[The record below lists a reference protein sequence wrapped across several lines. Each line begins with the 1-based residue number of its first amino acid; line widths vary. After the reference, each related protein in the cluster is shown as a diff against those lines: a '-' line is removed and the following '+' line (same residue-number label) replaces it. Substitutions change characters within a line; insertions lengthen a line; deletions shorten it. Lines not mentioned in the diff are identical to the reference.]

1 MNDKKFGIEIEFI
14 CPVKR
19 STIFQKLV
27 AKGIKVVSSDNYA
40 SNYHQKNNDYSNWM
54 LASDS
59 SVRESGND
67 GHELTSPPLI
77 GEEGMRQLKIVL
89 EVLSSFKA
97 KINRTCGLH
106 VHHEVDRLMDRN
118 SLAKMFVKYQ
128 SALYAVIS
136 KNRESNH
143 YCKPLP
149 ENFFKIANPN
159 GDRGQR
165 YYGLNFLPVD
175 KGHIEFRLHHGSIC
189 YAEIRNWVILTQR
202 LVEVSQKPV
211 TRDEIK
217 VKIIEILSSQM
228 LSFDNLVREI
238 FNQGLRFTEHEI
250 KACLEKNYFSK
261 ISDGSNEWFT
271 AIEHKSLVEEMLE
284 VLDLKDSD
292 IELFYRAREEMKNVF
307 GDARVV

>member
-1 MNDKKFGIEIEFI
+1 MNNKKFGIEIEFI
-14 CPVKR
+14 SPLKR
-19 STIFQKLV
+19 SLIFQRLV
-27 AKGIKVVSSDNYA
+27 AKGIKVVSSDMYA
-40 SNYHQKNNDYSNWM
+40 SNYHQKNNDYTNWM

-67 GHELTSPPLI
+67 GHELTSPPLV

-89 EVLSSFKA
+89 EVLASVNA

-106 VHHEVDRLMDRN
+106 VHHEVDRLMDRTA
-118 SLAKMFVKYQ
+118 LAKMFFKYQ

-136 KNRESNH
+136 KNREDNQ

-149 ENFFKIANPN
+149 VNFYKISNPN
-159 GDRGQR
+159 GDRTQR

-175 KGHIEFRLHHGSIC
+175 KGHIEFRLHHGSIA

-211 TRDEIK
+211 TRDELK
-217 VKIIEILSSQM
+217 VKIIEMLSNQM
-228 LSFDNLVREI
+228 LSFDNIVREI
-238 FNQGLRFTEHEI
+238 FNQGLNFTNEQITE
-250 KACLEKNYFSK
+250 CLEKNYFSK

-284 VLDLKDSD
+284 ILDLKNSD
-292 IELFYRAREEMKNVF
+292 IELFYRAREEMRNVF
-307 GDARVV
+307 GDARAV